1 VANYEELVVDR
12 EFAEMVY
19 VSALCSLERAGVE
32 ADRQQRYV
40 AAFVRLPKEALYR
53 QRIVASITVTAIALV
68 LWALGVLIVY
78 AIRDHAL

>member
-1 VANYEELVVDR
+1 L
-12 EFAEMVY
+12 
-19 VSALCSLERAGVE
+19 SSLERARLE

-40 AAFVRLPKEALYR
+40 TAFVRPTLPQEALYPK
-53 QRIVASITVTAIALV
+53 RILASVTVFAISLV